1 MESTGTLARN
11 KSTMGEESSDFD
23 ILINMQKYRS
33 SPALAKL
40 STVSKADE
48 MNLQHV
54 SQIEIWESSRDQA
67 SIKLSKKMQMLQ
79 LNVWSQYK
87 C

>member
-40 STVSKADE
+40 STVSQADE

-54 SQIEIWESSRDQA
+54 SQIEI
-67 SIKLSKKMQMLQ
+67 
-79 LNVWSQYK
+79 
-87 C
+87 

>member
-1 MESTGTLARN
+1 MESTGSLARN

-40 STVSKADE
+40 STVNKADK

-54 SQIEIWESSRDQA
+54 S
-67 SIKLSKKMQMLQ
+67 
-79 LNVWSQYK
+79 
-87 C
+87 